1 MATIDLPNNIL
12 EALST
17 VLQQLQQSLPEV
29 KQAPDFSAIAF
40 KWENSELKATMR
52 AKEMD
57 KLTVI
62 RGLQAAIKQI
72 EVDERKELDD
82 AQVLAVIEKQI
93 KQRKESIKAFEGAG
107 REDLASKEQAE
118 LEVLSQFLPEAM
130 TEEELDSMIA
140 QTIAAQ
146 EATSMKD
153 MGKVMNSLRPLIA
166 GRADPSQVSAKIKA
180 KLA

>member
-1 MATIDLPNNIL
+1 MTTLKNQITD
-12 EALST
+12 
-17 VLQQLQQSLPEV
+17 V
-29 KQAPDFSAIAF
+29 
-40 KWENSELKATMR
+40 LKATMR
-52 AKEMD
+52 AKEMS

-72 EVDERKELDD
+72 EVDGRIELGD

-93 KQRKESIKAFEGAG
+93 KQRKESVKAFEGAN
-107 REDLASKEQAE
+107 RQDLASKEQAE
-118 LEVLSQFLPEAM
+118 LEILSQFLPEAM
-130 TEEELDSMIA
+130 TEEELDSIIA
-140 QTIAAQ
+140 QTITAQ

-166 GRADPSQVSAKIKA
+166 GRADPAQVSAKIKA

>member
-1 MATIDLPNNIL
+1 MTTLKSQIT
-12 EALST
+12 E
-17 VLQQLQQSLPEV
+17 VLT
-29 KQAPDFSAIAF
+29 
-40 KWENSELKATMR
+40 ATMR

-72 EVDERKELDD
+72 EVDERNELDD

-153 MGKVMNSLRPLIA
+153 MGKVMNSLRPIIA
-166 GRADPSQVSAKIKA
+166 GRADPAQVSAKIKA

>member
-1 MATIDLPNNIL
+1 MTTLKNQI
-12 EALST
+12 T
-17 VLQQLQQSLPEV
+17 EV
-29 KQAPDFSAIAF
+29 
-40 KWENSELKATMR
+40 LKATMR
-52 AKEMD
+52 AKEMG

-72 EVDERKELDD
+72 EVDERIELDD
-82 AQVLAVIEKQI
+82 NQVLAVIEKQI
-93 KQRKESIKAFEGAG
+93 KQRKESVKAFLGAN

-118 LEVLSQFLPEAM
+118 LEILSQFLPEAM
-130 TEEELDSMIA
+130 TEEELDSIIA
-140 QTIAAQ
+140 QTITAQ

-166 GRADPSQVSAKIKA
+166 GRADPAQVSAKIKA

>member
-1 MATIDLPNNIL
+1 MTTLKSQI
-12 EALST
+12 T
-17 VLQQLQQSLPEV
+17 EV
-29 KQAPDFSAIAF
+29 
-40 KWENSELKATMR
+40 LKATMR
-52 AKEMD
+52 AKEMS

-62 RGLQAAIKQI
+62 RSLQAAIKQI
-72 EVDERKELDD
+72 EVDDRKELDD

-93 KQRKESIKAFEGAG
+93 KQRKESIKAFEGAN
-107 REDLASKEQAE
+107 RQDLASKEQAE
-118 LEVLSQFLPEAM
+118 VEIISQFLPAAM
-130 TEEELDSMIA
+130 TEEELDSIIA
-140 QTIAAQ
+140 QTITAQ

>member
-1 MATIDLPNNIL
+1 MTTLKSQI
-12 EALST
+12 T
-17 VLQQLQQSLPEV
+17 EV
-29 KQAPDFSAIAF
+29 
-40 KWENSELKATMR
+40 LKATMR
-52 AKEMD
+52 AKEMS

-72 EVDERKELDD
+72 EVDDRVELDD

-93 KQRKESIKAFEGAG
+93 KQRKESVKAFLGAN

-118 LEVLSQFLPEAM
+118 IEVLSQFLPEAM
-130 TEEELDSMIA
+130 TEDELDSLIA
-140 QTIAAQ
+140 QTIEAQ
-146 EATSMKD
+146 QATSMKD

-166 GRADPSQVSAKIKA
+166 GRADPAQVSAKIKA

>member
-1 MATIDLPNNIL
+1 MTTLKNQITD
-12 EALST
+12 
-17 VLQQLQQSLPEV
+17 V
-29 KQAPDFSAIAF
+29 
-40 KWENSELKATMR
+40 LKATMR
-52 AKEMD
+52 AKEMS

-72 EVDERKELDD
+72 EIDERVELDD
-82 AQVLAVIEKQI
+82 SRVLAVIEKQI
-93 KQRKESIKAFEGAG
+93 KQRKESIKAFEGAN
-107 REDLASKEQAE
+107 RQDLASKEQAE
-118 LEVLSQFLPEAM
+118 VEIISQFLPAAM
-130 TEEELDSMIA
+130 TEEELDSIIA
-140 QTIAAQ
+140 QTITAQ

>member
-1 MATIDLPNNIL
+1 MTTLKNQITD
-12 EALST
+12 
-17 VLQQLQQSLPEV
+17 V
-29 KQAPDFSAIAF
+29 
-40 KWENSELKATMR
+40 LKAAMR

-72 EVDERKELDD
+72 EVDERIELDD

-93 KQRKESIKAFEGAG
+93 KQRKESIKAFSGAG
-107 REDLASKEQAE
+107 RDDLASKEQAE
-118 LEVLSQFLPEAM
+118 VEVISQFLPAAM
-130 TEEELDSMIA
+130 TEEELDSIIE

-153 MGKVMNSLRPLIA
+153 MGKVMNSLRPIIA
-166 GRADPSQVSAKIKA
+166 GRADPAQVSAKIKA
-180 KLA
+180 KLS